1 MIHYDPLKD
10 RSEQSGWCRV
20 CDETP
25 PTEQQQQY
33 WGRITIAVTVCL
45 AAWSLLILI
54 PD

>member
-10 RSEQSGWCRV
+10 RSEESGWRKV
-20 CDETP
+20 CDEHV
-25 PTEQQQQY
+25 PTDEEQDR
-33 WGRITIAVTVCL
+33 WGKITFVVTVCL